1 MASAVCSWSI
11 VPRDSGEAS
20 EDVEYP
26 SLRHCPVCM
35 YQYEVPVMVRGGRVQ
50 SSAFAS
56 EIQPVIGR
64 HFSCPT

>member
-1 MASAVCSWSI
+1 
-11 VPRDSGEAS
+11 
-20 EDVEYP
+20 
-26 SLRHCPVCM
+26 M
-35 YQYEVPVMVRGGRVQ
+35 YQYEVPVIVRGGRVQ